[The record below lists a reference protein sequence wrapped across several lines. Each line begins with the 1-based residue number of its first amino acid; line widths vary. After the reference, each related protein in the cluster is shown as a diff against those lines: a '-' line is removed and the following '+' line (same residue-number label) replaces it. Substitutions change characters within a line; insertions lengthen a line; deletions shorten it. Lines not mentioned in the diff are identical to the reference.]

1 METPNR
7 RSRMRR
13 VSAGKRIELTH
24 RDMELFKLL
33 NRYRY
38 LRSNFLYSFLGGN
51 SETRFKERLGHLYHD
66 GRYINRPPQQWQF
79 ANCRHMPLIYELD
92 DKGDQVLRQQGLIQ
106 TDSPLLQKGR
116 AGACRQFAHELMI
129 CDCIASIE
137 LGVREDRDLR
147 FISWQEIIAKAPETT
162 RALHNPFENSG
173 FQFSHSLL
181 ELKGIQRAD
190 IKIVPDALFGLEYT
204 THGQK
209 SYRFFALEADRNQM
223 PVARSNLRQSSYLK
237 KILAYR
243 AIAAENIY
251 KSHLGLPNFLVLNV
265 ITNERHMK
273 SIMALLD
280 EITAKK
286 GSQTFLFKSISTLGD
301 FRIAPRLDLSFTMNN
316 RRILIANLA
325 KGTIG
330 EQAANLLGSLLVSH
344 LQLIAMERGA
354 LTPEQRVPFFAHIDE
369 FQTFSSDAFASL
381 LSEARKF
388 ALHFALANQFTAQ
401 LSRAVRAAV
410 IGNAGTLIVFRVGSE

>member
-1 METPNR
+1 MQAYKR
-7 RSRMRR
+7 RSRMHRL
-13 VSAGKRIELTH
+13 SAGKRIALTD
-24 RDMELFKLL
+24 RDIELFKLL

-92 DKGDQVLRQQGLIQ
+92 DKGEQVLRQHGLIQ
-106 TDSPLLQKGR
+106 ADSPLLSKGR

-147 FISWQEIIAKAPETT
+147 FISWQEIIAKAPEMT
-162 RALHNPFENSG
+162 RSLHNPFELPVSISHA
-173 FQFSHSLL
+173 FSNA
-181 ELKGIQRAD
+181 KDVQRAD

-204 THGQK
+204 GHGQK
-209 SYRFFALEADRNQM
+209 SYRFFVLEADRGQM
-223 PVARSNLRQSSYLK
+223 PVARSNLRQSSYLR

-243 AIAAENIY
+243 AIATQNLH
-251 KSHLGLPNFLVLNV
+251 KSHLGIPNFLVLNV
-265 ITNERHMK
+265 ITNERHMN

-280 EITAKK
+280 EVTAKK

-301 FRIAPRLDLSFTMNN
+301 FRMAPAPTPH
-316 RRILIANLA
+316 ILTA
-325 KGTIG
+325 
-330 EQAANLLGSLLVSH
+330 
-344 LQLIAMERGA
+344 
-354 LTPEQRVPFFAHIDE
+354 PWQRVGCDE
-369 FQTFSSDAFASL
+369 FSINKT
-381 LSEARKF
+381 
-388 ALHFALANQFTAQ
+388 
-401 LSRAVRAAV
+401 
-410 IGNAGTLIVFRVGSE
+410 